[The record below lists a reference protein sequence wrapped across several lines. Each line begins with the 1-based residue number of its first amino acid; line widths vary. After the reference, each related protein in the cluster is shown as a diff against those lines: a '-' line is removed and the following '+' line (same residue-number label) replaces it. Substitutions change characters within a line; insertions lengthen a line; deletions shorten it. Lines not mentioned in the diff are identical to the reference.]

1 LLSKLATQ
9 ETVLV
14 ANPGV
19 FAASFV
25 HEKLGVPLT
34 NLILQPW
41 MIPSSIAPPIMPNF
55 TFLSHAP
62 RPVWKV
68 FWRGLDVVVDILIG
82 RELNGLRAALGLKPM
97 PRILQNWLSRRLVIG
112 MFPDWYGLPQADWPA
127 QMRLVGFPLFDG
139 GQRETLAPE
148 VLEFCRAGTPPVAF
162 TFGTGMAHSAGLF
175 RAALEACEILGAR
188 YFLTN
193 YRDQLPDP
201 CRRPCCT
208 ACLLHFKNSS
218 ALRRRDASAASA
230 LWRSNGRRHPAVD
243 SSALLRSNRQWH
255 ARQETWRRRLPASHA
270 LQRKT
275 NRDSFGGIDDG

>member
-1 LLSKLATQ
+1 MKALVSAEENHELFGHPDSWNPLKNAPLMARWGVRFIRRQYDLLSKLATR

-55 TFLSHAP
+55 TFLSRAP

-97 PRILQNWLSRRLVIG
+97 RRILQNWLS
-112 MFPDWYGLPQADWPA
+112 
-127 QMRLVGFPLFDG
+127 
-139 GQRETLAPE
+139 
-148 VLEFCRAGTPPVAF
+148 
-162 TFGTGMAHSAGLF
+162 
-175 RAALEACEILGAR
+175 
-188 YFLTN
+188 
-193 YRDQLPDP
+193 
-201 CRRPCCT
+201 
-208 ACLLHFKNSS
+208 K
-218 ALRRRDASAASA
+218 
-230 LWRSNGRRHPAVD
+230 
-243 SSALLRSNRQWH
+243 
-255 ARQETWRRRLPASHA
+255 
-270 LQRKT
+270 
-275 NRDSFGGIDDG
+275 